1 MTDATA
7 LQHSLPHAV
16 FLRRLSGAPSATSP
30 EARLGQGALLTL
42 RLLDLLTEPQPPH
55 PDAFQYQRAATERFC
70 RALPPD
76 ATETAHL
83 VGLVS
88 GAADAVHANDVRLVL
103 PALLAYAHHLEDEL
117 RLDEA
122 LDVLETTV
130 RIGGDRIRPSDAIA
144 VRLRMARA
152 LRKLN
157 EFDRADWCYA
167 QAGALA
173 AAAGDR
179 HSELVS
185 RLGGAYTLLGRG
197 NLREAEGRLRE
208 LLRHAEA
215 LRYRPLQA
223 QTEQA
228 IGVALSTAGQPTEA
242 IPHAWRA
249 FELYEDELSRTR
261 VLSDLGIMLLTVGDP
276 EGAERALLEVVRR
289 GSFRDVVQNVLIEL
303 MHCASYRRDRVGFER
318 WRERC
323 EAESQA
329 MPPNIR
335 ADLYLKMGIGR
346 ARFGQFDRAE
356 SVLDTALRIAE
367 DAGLHELVFRVER
380 IKAGLRDC
388 QHELAP
394 SSAAAAELVGQT
406 EAVRAVSTS
415 LARLAAQG
423 G

>member
-30 EARLGQGALLTL
+30 EARLGQGALLAL

-55 PDAFQYQRAATERFC
+55 PDAFQYQRTATERFC

-88 GAADAVHANDVRLVL
+88 GAADAVQANDVRLVL

-130 RIGGDRIRPSDAIA
+130 RVGGDRIRPSDAIA

-157 EFDRADWCYA
+157 EFDHADWCYA

-185 RLGGAYTLLGRG
+185 RLGGAYTLIGRG
-197 NLREAEGRLRE
+197 NLVGAERRLRE
-208 LLRHAEA
+208 VLPDADRWRDRRAQA
-215 LRYRPLQA
+215 LAYQGL
-223 QTEQA
+223 
-228 IGVALSTAGQPTEA
+228 GVVLSTGGRPAEA
-242 IPHAWRA
+242 IPHTWRA
-249 FELYEDELSRTR
+249 FELYDDELSRTG
-261 VLSDLGIMLLTVGDP
+261 VLADLGVMLLTVGDA
-276 EGAERALLEVVRR
+276 EGAERALTEVVRR
-289 GSFRDVVQNVLIEL
+289 GGNRDAVQNALIEL

-323 EAESQA
+323 HAELED

-335 ADLYLKMGIGR
+335 ADFCLKTGIGR

-356 SVLDTALRIAE
+356 SMLETALRIAE
-367 DAGLHELVFRVER
+367 DAGLHEMVFRVER
-380 IKAGLRDC
+380 IMAGLRDC
-388 QHELAP
+388 QRELTTSPDAVAVP
-394 SSAAAAELVGQT
+394 VSQSD
-406 EAVRAVSTS
+406 AVREVSAS
-415 LARLAAQG
+415 LAAFRD
-423 G
+423 

>member
-7 LQHSLPHAV
+7 LQDSLPHAV

-30 EARLGQGALLTL
+30 EARLGQGALLAL

-55 PDAFQYQRAATERFC
+55 PDAFQYQRTATERFC

-88 GAADAVHANDVRLVL
+88 GAADAVQANDVRLVL

-122 LDVLETTV
+122 LDVLETAV
-130 RIGGDRIRPSDAIA
+130 RVGGDRIRPSDAIA

-157 EFDRADWCYA
+157 EFDHADWCYA

-185 RLGGAYTLLGRG
+185 RLGGAYTLIGRG
-197 NLREAEGRLRE
+197 NLVGAERRLRE
-208 LLRHAEA
+208 VLPDAERWKDRRAQA
-215 LRYRPLQA
+215 LAHQGL
-223 QTEQA
+223 
-228 IGVALSTAGQPTEA
+228 GVVLSTGGRPADA
-242 IPHAWRA
+242 IPHTWRA
-249 FELYEDELSRTR
+249 FELYDEDLSRTR
-261 VLSDLGIMLLTVGDP
+261 VLGDLGTMLLTIGDAA
-276 EGAERALLEVVRR
+276 GAECALMEVVRR
-289 GSFRDVVQNVLIEL
+289 GATEDVVSNALIEL
-303 MHCASYRRDRVGFER
+303 MHCASYRRDRLGFER
-318 WRERC
+318 WREQC
-323 EAESQA
+323 ERRTET
-329 MPPNIR
+329 MPRNVLVDFHYK
-335 ADLYLKMGIGR
+335 AGVGR

-356 SVLDTALRIAE
+356 ALLTTALRMAE
-367 DAGLHELVFRVER
+367 EGGLHEFVFRIER

-388 QHELAP
+388 HEEVAAGSRAVAEFIAP
-394 SSAAAAELVGQT
+394 S
-406 EAVRAVSTS
+406 EAVRNVSTS
-415 LARLAAQG
+415 LAC
-423 G
+423 

>member
-7 LQHSLPHAV
+7 LQDSLPHAV

-30 EARLGQGALLTL
+30 EARLGQGALLAL

-55 PDAFQYQRAATERFC
+55 PDAFQYQRTATERFC

-88 GAADAVHANDVRLVL
+88 GAADAVQANDVRLVL

-130 RIGGDRIRPSDAIA
+130 RVGGDRIRPSDAIA

-157 EFDRADWCYA
+157 EFDHADWCYA

-185 RLGGAYTLLGRG
+185 RLGGAYTLIGRG
-197 NLREAEGRLRE
+197 NLVGAERRLRE
-208 LLRHAEA
+208 VLPDAERWKDRRAQA
-215 LRYRPLQA
+215 LAHQGL
-223 QTEQA
+223 
-228 IGVALSTAGQPTEA
+228 GVVLSTGGRPAEA
-242 IPHAWRA
+242 IPHTWRA
-249 FELYEDELSRTR
+249 FELYDDELSRTG
-261 VLSDLGIMLLTVGDP
+261 VLADLGVMLLTVGDAD
-276 EGAERALLEVVRR
+276 GAERALLEVVKR
-289 GSFRDVVQNVLIEL
+289 GSFRDVEQNALIEL

-323 EAESQA
+323 EAE
-329 MPPNIR
+329 MEDMLPNIC
-335 ADLYLKMGIGR
+335 ADFHLKLGIGR

-356 SVLDTALRIAE
+356 LALDAALQIAE
-367 DAGLHELVFRVER
+367 GTGLHELVFRIER
-380 IKAGLRDC
+380 IKTGLRDC
-388 QHELAP
+388 QHELTL
-394 SSAAAAELVGQT
+394 SSGPGAGQLVPTG
-406 EAVRAVSTS
+406 AFRDGSASVF
-415 LARLAAQG
+415 
-423 G
+423 